1 MVDADPKAAKGKP
14 PPAKAA
20 AKAGALEEITDNR
33 PREIKFEKQ
42 WMAEEG
48 NSVKISEEVGRY
60 FENFILSVGVWNV
73 DRETQEETLM
83 ETLQLDMSP
92 MLFET
97 QKD

>member
-1 MVDADPKAAKGKP
+1 
-14 PPAKAA
+14 
-20 AKAGALEEITDNR
+20 
-33 PREIKFEKQ
+33 
-42 WMAEEG
+42 MAEEG

-60 FENFILSVGVWNV
+60 FENFILNVGVWNV

-97 QKD
+97 